1 MNVKRMTDRIQTVY
15 EYIGHAEQIM
25 QVPGYLHSFHGFA
38 LMTVAEE
45 GPGQGAVVEI
55 GSYMGLSTCW
65 LATGCKRAGR
75 GKVYAVDHFRGSP
88 EHQVGEVCEDAR
100 IAAVG
105 TTLHAFKEHL
115 AAQQLEDWVEPV
127 VASSAEAAAQWDGK
141 PIRLLFIDADHSYE
155 VSKLDFDCWSPFVE
169 PGGLIAFH
177 DIGTWPGV
185 TQFYTELLTGRP
197 EEFEQVISCRE
208 LRFIIKKRHA

>member
-1 MNVKRMTDRIQTVY
+1 MNVERMTERLSTVY
-15 EYIGHAEQIM
+15 EYIDLAGHLMEI
-25 QVPGYLHSFHGFA
+25 PGYLNSYHGFA

-55 GSYMGLSTCW
+55 GSYLGLSTCW
-65 LATGCKRAGR
+65 LATGCKRSGR

-88 EHQVGEVCEDAR
+88 EHQVGEICEDAR
-100 IAAVG
+100 IASVG
-105 TTLHAFKEHL
+105 TTLHAFKEHV
-115 AAQQLEDWVEPV
+115 AAHQLEEWVEPI
-127 VASSAEAAAQWDGK
+127 VAGSEEAAAQWDGR

-155 VSKLDFDCWSPFVE
+155 ASKGDFDAWARYVE

-185 TQFYTELLTGRP
+185 TQFYIELLTNRSA
-197 EEFEQVISCRE
+197 EFEQVIACRE
-208 LRFIIKKRHA
+208 LRFVIKKRRA